1 MGRSFTYNYLLSQK
15 SNGKSVQVGFHKWSE
30 RKDKIRSMLEGQL
43 NGKEVTSG
51 LFTIRA
57 QTQTGENKIKR
68 ELEKM
73 NARHQSFQIYGQ
85 PVKIERSEIEV
96 DASLEKD
103 KLFVKC
109 Q

>member
-15 SNGKSVQVGFHKWSE
+15 LNGKSIQIGFHKWSE
-30 RKDKIRSMLEGQL
+30 RHNKIRSMLEGQL
-43 NGKEVTSG
+43 NGKEITSG
-51 LFTIRA
+51 LFTICA

-73 NARHQSFQIYGQ
+73 NARHQYFQIYGQ
-85 PVKIERSEIEV
+85 RVKIERREIEV
-96 DASLEKD
+96 NASLEKD
-103 KLFVKC
+103 KLFMKS